1 MNVLITGTSSGIGY
15 ALAREFLENGATVYG
30 ISCRLNKNLD
40 KYACYHHLAHDLE
53 NHTGLPGKIHNFLCD
68 IKTLD
73 LVILNGGIKPDIND
87 ISKTSVDEL
96 AAVMNINVWAN
107 KVIID
112 TLLETMTGLYQVVA
126 ISSGSYISN
135 IAGWNAYT
143 VSKSM
148 LNTLMKLYSEE
159 VPDTH
164 FSAIAPGVFY
174 TELQESA
181 SDSFDY
187 KDYPLARKL
196 KNIKEKDQLTEPE
209 YAANYLVEA
218 MGLVLQKE
226 SGLFMDVKDILYP
239 AGSNV

>member
-15 ALAREFLENGATVYG
+15 ALAKEFLENGATVYG
-30 ISCRLNKNLD
+30 ISYRLNRNLN
-40 KYACYHHLAHDLE
+40 KYSCYHHLAHDME
-53 NHTGLPGKIHNFLCD
+53 DHTGLQEKMNTFLSD

-73 LVILNGGIKPDIND
+73 LVILNGGIKPDISG
-87 ISKTSVDEL
+87 ISKTSVDEITK
-96 AAVMNINVWAN
+96 VMKINVWAN

-126 ISSGSYISN
+126 ISSGSFINN

-143 VSKSM
+143 LSKSM
-148 LNTLMKLYSEE
+148 LSALMKLYSSE

-174 TELQESA
+174 TELEETV

-187 KDYPLARKL
+187 KEYPLPSKL
-196 KNIKEKDQLTEPE
+196 KNIKAKDQLTEPE

-218 MGLVLQKE
+218 MGIVLQKE
-226 SGLFMDVKDILYP
+226 SGLFMDVKELLYP
-239 AGSNV
+239 AGSKV